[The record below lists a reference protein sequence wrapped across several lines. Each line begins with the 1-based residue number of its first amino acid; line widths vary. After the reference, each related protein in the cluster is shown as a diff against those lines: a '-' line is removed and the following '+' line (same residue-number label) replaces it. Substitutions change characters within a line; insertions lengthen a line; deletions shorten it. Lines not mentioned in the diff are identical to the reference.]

1 MHIPEGILNLYICVF
16 MFVISLVFLVWAWRE
31 AKRTMPR
38 SFIPLIAVM
47 SAVVL
52 VVQMV
57 EFPVAGGGSTWHI
70 MGGTLVT
77 TILGPYGAIISLTI
91 VLIIQAL
98 VFGDGGITSFGANV
112 FNMAV
117 ISALS
122 FFVIKFLLN
131 GSSSKKR
138 LSVSLFTAAWL
149 SNILTA
155 LAVGIQI
162 GINPLV
168 ETLGG
173 IGVTV
178 PTMLFWYVP
187 TGLAEALFT
196 VPIVLSLSQVSPT
209 KLHGLSMLYDKNNEK
224 KKTSSENIGQKP
236 AR

>member
-1 MHIPEGILNLYICVF
+1 
-16 MFVISLVFLVWAWRE
+16 
-31 AKRTMPR
+31 
-38 SFIPLIAVM
+38 
-47 SAVVL
+47 
-52 VVQMV
+52 
-57 EFPVAGGGSTWHI
+57 

-122 FFVIKFLLN
+122 FFVVKFLLH
-131 GSSSKKR
+131 GSSGKKR
-138 LSVSLFTAAWL
+138 LGASLFTAAWL

-209 KLHGLSMLYDKNNEK
+209 KLHGLSILYDTKQREKNVE
-224 KKTSSENIGQKP
+224 
-236 AR
+236 